1 MMNKETFPGN
11 TDDAGQSNKTSINRR
26 HFLGFVGPAMLMM
39 TCPSY
44 AFDLF
49 KVIDPEGK
57 NKDLQKAKTI
67 VQGASSIASS
77 ATKMDYKSEFT
88 IGESLALEGFK
99 RYGLPVQNQHLQRY
113 VNLVGNAVARNSDR
127 PEIPYYFVV
136 VKSNLYNAFA
146 CPGGIIFV
154 SSTLVQHMQDES
166 QLACVLAHE
175 VGHVSHK
182 HALKSIKRAQ
192 FFEGVSKISTVT
204 MKGKDGQN
212 FRNMIGDLQTV
223 LFDRGLDKN
232 MEFEADLTGMEIAYR
247 TGYNPLG
254 FIRVLE
260 MLKTKES
267 TASKKGSWYS
277 THPPLATRI
286 QKCNAKKRAYPDAA
300 TLARVQ
306 HRFLNYRKMLL

>member
-1 MMNKETFPGN
+1 MNDKAFSVHTESSR
-11 TDDAGQSNKTSINRR
+11 SNKTSLHRR
-26 HFLGFVGPAMLMM
+26 YFLKLAGPAALMM
-39 TCPSY
+39 ACPAY

-67 VQGASSIASS
+67 VQGVGSIASS
-77 ATKMDYKSEFT
+77 ATKMDYKSELT

-99 RYGLPVQNQHLQRY
+99 RYGLPVQNQNLQRY
-113 VNLVGNAVARNSDR
+113 VNLVGNAVARNSER

-154 SSTLVQHMQDES
+154 SSTLVQNMKDES

-182 HALKSIKRAQ
+182 HALKSIRRAQ

-204 MKGKDGQN
+204 MKGKDGKK
-212 FRNMIGDLQTV
+212 FRNMIGDLQSV

-232 MEFEADLTGMEIAYR
+232 MEFEADLAGMEIAYR

-254 FIRVLE
+254 LIRVLQ
-260 MLKTKES
+260 MLRTKEQN
-267 TASKKGSWYS
+267 ASKKGSWFS
-277 THPPLATRI
+277 THPPLPERI
-286 QKCNAKKRAYPDAA
+286 KRCRAKKEAYPDAA
-300 TLARVQ
+300 SLASVQ
-306 HRFLNYRKMLL
+306 GRFLNYRKMLF